1 MCKAKA
7 DTPSF
12 IQCGGILVKLLL
24 HIKKKK
30 KKLTADSVYEEHHWL
45 NFFSETTLRS
55 SNQVLRIKILMIFKI
70 SKGHSR
76 NQCDNILTCRTE
88 ERQGWLS
95 CGLDRVIKA

>member
-7 DTPSF
+7 DMSSF
-12 IQCGGILVKLLL
+12 IQCGGILVKLLV
-24 HIKKKK
+24 HIKKK

-45 NFFSETTLRS
+45 NFFSETILRS
-55 SNQVLRIKILMIFKI
+55 SNQVLKIKILMIFKI

-95 CGLDRVIKA
+95 CGSDRVIKA